1 MLFLILLIYRR
12 PRLGDKPQFSDFIQE
27 SSRDDSYI
35 VEKKNEFNRH
45 GDRYFR
51 GKSEEFYKRSEEQ
64 DPTSSNSQNHEN
76 ERHQPE
82 KYDQWNSRFEENQ
95 SYRNRNQDSNRGYDR
110 NRDSNRR
117 YSRGRDSDRGYNR
130 DSDRDYGR
138 DSNRDYG
145 RDSTRGYNRNQDSN
159 RRHDRNPDSNRGYNR
174 NQDYDHGHDRSQDTN
189 RSYEKSS
196 YREYEN
202 RSPRYDNRN
211 YRESSRN
218 EYSSSSNYDY
228 QRGGRFNNRGYRNDP
243 PRREYTSS
251 RERGQR
257 YSGGSGR
264 SRPERGRG
272 GTPRRPYETE
282 RKIPPRFQKK
292 KEARLYNNYNT
303 ENYIESEQ
311 MQNYYNDTVS
321 DDTSFEEG
329 EVTVQSHMK
338 SEVFTPSNVQEEAQK
353 NNAVEEKGDDKPE
366 NVIVQSSAGERKSYS
381 KERRVRTVGKTRGQ
395 DLALNAVHEGMSN
408 LQIENEAQT
417 NTNIANVSDRG
428 RS

>member
-1 MLFLILLIYRR
+1 MMLFLILLIYRR

-35 VEKKNEFNRH
+35 VEKKNEFNRNS
-45 GDRYFR
+45 DRYFR
-51 GKSEEFYKRSEEQ
+51 GKSEEFNKRSEDQ
-64 DPTSSNSQNHEN
+64 DPTSFNSQNHEN
-76 ERHQPE
+76 DKHQPE

-138 DSNRDYG
+138 DSNR
-145 RDSTRGYNRNQDSN
+145 GYNRNQDGN

-174 NQDYDHGHDRSQDTN
+174 NQDYDHGYDRNQDTN
-189 RSYEKSS
+189 RSNEKSS

-218 EYSSSSNYDY
+218 EYSNSSNYDY

-243 PRREYTSS
+243 PRREYTYS
-251 RERGQR
+251 RDRGQR
-257 YSGGSGR
+257 YSGGGSGR

-272 GTPRRPYETE
+272 GTPRRTYEAE

-292 KEARLYNNYNT
+292 KEARLHNNYNT

-311 MQNYYNDTVS
+311 MQNYYNNTVS
-321 DDTSFEEG
+321 DDTSFQEG
-329 EVTVQSHMK
+329 EVTVQSHVK
-338 SEVFTPSNVQEEAQK
+338 SEVFTPSNLQEDAQK
-353 NNAVEEKGDDKPE
+353 HETVDEKGDDKHE
-366 NVIVQSSAGERKSYS
+366 NVIVQSNTGEGKSYS

-395 DLALNAVHEGMSN
+395 DSTLNAVQEGMSN
-408 LQIENEAQT
+408 LQIESEAQNST
-417 NTNIANVSDRG
+417 NMASDRG